1 MKKIKDLVN
10 ENFIWANVLHH
21 IGYKFYEILEEDID
35 TICQKINIDFLQLN
49 KKLVEIS
56 DRLTPPKKI
65 SGYNLEVLIEY
76 LRSSHHWFIKHQFPY
91 ISDLIVALSGHYEKN
106 TSDNVSLIKDLQML
120 FPLLREDFIH
130 HIHEEEDTLFQHI
143 LLLNEAQKNP
153 TKINKIYKKIEKK
166 SIQFFALEHNT
177 HDDEMKGIRE
187 LTKNYQIPSNTSLLM
202 KVIILE
208 LQELE
213 KDLKTHAQIEDEIL
227 FVKALQAEK
236 NLKSIVAES
245 AKWN

>member
-1 MKKIKDLVN
+1 MEKIKDLVS

-21 IGYKFYEILEEDID
+21 IGYKFYDCLEYDIEQICQELHINFGYLSNKLEE
-35 TICQKINIDFLQLN
+35 
-49 KKLVEIS
+49 IS
-56 DRLTPPKKI
+56 KRLTPPKKI
-65 SGYNLEVLIEY
+65 AEYNLDVLVQY
-76 LRSSHHWFIKHQFPY
+76 LRSSHHWFIKYQFPY
-91 ISDLIVALSGHYEKN
+91 ISNLIEALPTQNDEN
-106 TSDNVSLIKDLQML
+106 ISLIRDLQML

-143 LLLNEAQKNP
+143 LLLDEGQKNP
-153 TKINKIYKKIEKK
+153 TKLNKIYKKIEHK

-187 LTKNYQIPSNTSLLM
+187 LTKNYQIPAQCSILM

-213 KDLKTHAQIEDEIL
+213 KDLKIHAKIEDEIL
-227 FVKALQAEK
+227 FVKALQTEK
-236 NLKSIVAES
+236 KLKSQVAELV
-245 AKWN
+245 KWN